1 SSPLINGGA
10 FVSAVANKDWKLI
23 FFYDDRHYEL
33 YNLTTDI
40 GETTNLLAYNPQI
53 AHDLSL
59 ALNNYLI
66 SVNAQMP
73 ISIATNQSVA
83 APTILA
89 APIPGDYNGDAVVNL
104 ADYTFWR
111 ANFGSTTHLAADG
124 NGDGVVDAA
133 DYIVWRSI
141 FSSGGGNGSIVGHGT
156 TVPEPGALIHT
167 MSLLLTAM
175 VSSFRF
181 RRRAHR

>member
-1 SSPLINGGA
+1 
-10 FVSAVANKDWKLI
+10 VANKDWKLL

-33 YNLTTDI
+33 YNLTNDI

-73 ISIATNQSVA
+73 ISIATNQPVA
-83 APTILA
+83 APTILG
-89 APIPGDYNGDAVVNL
+89 APIPGDYNGDSVVNV

-133 DYIVWRSI
+133 DFVVWRNI
-141 FSSGGGNGSIVGHGT
+141 FSSGGGSGSTVGRGGS
-156 TVPEPGALIHT
+156 VPEPAGLIQVI
-167 MSLLLTAM
+167 LLGFTATA
-175 VSSFRF
+175 SSFRF
-181 RRRAHR
+181 RRRVCC